1 MQNASA
7 GIVEPGPA
15 LGAGDIPVHLP
26 ADTFRSVAGCYP
38 FLTDSSFH
46 SYLLELALHRCR
58 RAFLRVCA
66 GSVN

>member
-1 MQNASA
+1 MKRVVMPVRWQCAKCSA

-26 ADTFRSVAGCYP
+26 ADTFRSAAGCYP

-46 SYLLELALHRCR
+46 SY
-58 RAFLRVCA
+58 
-66 GSVN
+66 

>member
-26 ADTFRSVAGCYP
+26 ADTFRSAAGCYP

-46 SYLLELALHRCR
+46 SY
-58 RAFLRVCA
+58 
-66 GSVN
+66 